1 MKKKTPHR
9 KINKKTSK
17 KSPLPVRVLVQKP
30 RVVAVNVDVALLGHQ
45 LAPDVVPEVELL
57 AARLL
62 ALGRR
67 RRRRIGERERVL
79 ERGQLEVARRIEE
92 VVGVV
97 ALLEGGGD
105 EGGAEAAGGRQVVD
119 EAVGVVVLEEVEG
132 RLLAARRRHV
142 LEAVRVEH
150 VGGLVGEHLVA
161 CELKKER
168 GFTYLRHFFV

>member
-1 MKKKTPHR
+1 M
-9 KINKKTSK
+9 
-17 KSPLPVRVLVQKP
+17 RVLVEAP
-30 RVVAVNVDVALLGHQ
+30 RVVAVHVDIALLGHQ
-45 LAPDVVPEVELL
+45 LAPHIVPEVELL

-62 ALGRR
+62 GRR
-67 RRRRIGERERVL
+67 RRHVGERERVL

-97 ALLEGGGD
+97 ALLAGGGD
-105 EGGAEAAGGRQVVD
+105 ERGAEAAGGRQVVD

-132 RLLAARRRHV
+132 RLLVARRGHV

-161 CELKKER
+161 CELIKER
-168 GFTYLRHFFV
+168 HISGTFS